1 MRWSWSG
8 SSRLD
13 AHQPHRAAAL
23 RARRSADRRR
33 AGLKLAHNLFPQA
46 NATRIV
52 ASCYLQVPA
61 TLAVMASKPKHPKMT
76 KTYAVAVR
84 DGPDLLLVLT
94 IQRKNG
100 NVYTN
105 IPRPNL
111 PDANPHSSYHAS
123 GLVHAKTY
131 NRQAI
136 PRQRQK
142 PDANF
147 RGTKPVEHLVI
158 APNDARAINVPCRE
172 SDFDGV
178 FQIAQKEC
186 ASIKD
191 GRLCVDLAEPSL
203 DPPLPLP
210 NSTVV
215 CAGHSDD
222 AFPSIIVRLVT
233 IA

>member
-8 SSRLD
+8 LEFRLD
-13 AHQPHRAAAL
+13 AHQPHRGAAL

-33 AGLKLAHNLFPQA
+33 TGLKLAHNLFPQA

-52 ASCYLQVPA
+52 ASCYLRVSA

-142 PDANF
+142 QEGPVSKGTGLLVPSSTSF
-147 RGTKPVEHLVI
+147 RSD
-158 APNDARAINVPCRE
+158 APNQCLENSNHSAGTIRRCWQLWPSC
-172 SDFDGV
+172 S
-178 FQIAQKEC
+178 
-186 ASIKD
+186 
-191 GRLCVDLAEPSL
+191 EPLFSAGSRT
-203 DPPLPLP
+203 PIPTGHP
-210 NSTVV
+210 N
-215 CAGHSDD
+215 
-222 AFPSIIVRLVT
+222 
-233 IA
+233 

>member
-1 MRWSWSG
+1 
-8 SSRLD
+8 
-13 AHQPHRAAAL
+13 
-23 RARRSADRRR
+23 
-33 AGLKLAHNLFPQA
+33 
-46 NATRIV
+46 
-52 ASCYLQVPA
+52 
-61 TLAVMASKPKHPKMT
+61 MT

-147 RGTKPVEHLVI
+147 RGTEPVEHLVI

-178 FQIAQKEC
+178 FEIAQKDMG
-186 ASIKD
+186 SIKD

-215 CAGHSDD
+215 CARRFDD